1 VGTNSTGAAGQSLK
15 ARKWILLFR
24 ISTALTF
31 AALMARFIWRV
42 EWFDVLRWGIPS
54 FQVLAVYAAYISA
67 AGAFGWFVAT
77 LGTPNERLRR
87 LRR

>member
-1 VGTNSTGAAGQSLK
+1 
-15 ARKWILLFR
+15 
-24 ISTALTF
+24 
-31 AALMARFIWRV
+31 MARFIWRV